1 LSWEDA
7 CRISLNN
14 VNNLLPR
21 FFDPLE
27 NLTAQEYFEL
37 ARSLLE
43 LYRCYL
49 LLRLEDRK
57 LERIDDTLMLLKE
70 LIELSAKVVIEKYRS
85 HEYREKL
92 RESLKTLGESEVKML
107 NEYLKLGLQLIGY
120 NLPSLVPFLLDKL
133 FIQYLGTVLKISAAI
148 AVGVKK
154 YWAKRT
160 IRKFSVNLERLARQ
174 LAERVADK
182 LEDKQRQGKKPEIDD
197 GEVVNNI
204 IGSATSQNG
213 LTKLT
218 EELYSEQVYANT
230 PEVTIFTGEL
240 QKLRAELLGI
250 TCNKT

>member
-1 LSWEDA
+1 LSWKDV
-7 CRISLNN
+7 CRTPLNN
-14 VNNLLPR
+14 VINLLPR
-21 FFDPLE
+21 YFDPLE
-27 NLTAQEYFEL
+27 FLTAQEYFEL

-43 LYRCYL
+43 LYRCY
-49 LLRLEDRK
+49 RLSILEGRE

-120 NLPSLVPFLLDKL
+120 NLTSLVPFLSDKL

-160 IRKFSVNLERLARQ
+160 IRKFSVNLERLAKKV
-174 LAERVADK
+174 AEELGKYGKK
-182 LEDKQRQGKKPEIDD
+182 LEIDASI
-197 GEVVNNI
+197 EAVNNI
-204 IGSATSQNG
+204 VGSATSQNG
-213 LTKLT
+213 LTKLA
-218 EELYSEQVYANT
+218 EELYREQVYANT
-230 PEVTIFTGEL
+230 PEVIAFAREL
-240 QKLRAELLGI
+240 QKLREELLGI